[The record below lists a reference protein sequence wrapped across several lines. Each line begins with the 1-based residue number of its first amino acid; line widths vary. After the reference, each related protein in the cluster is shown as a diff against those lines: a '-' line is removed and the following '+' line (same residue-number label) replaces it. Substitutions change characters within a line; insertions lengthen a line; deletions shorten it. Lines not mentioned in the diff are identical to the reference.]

1 MADKYKDGKVI
12 LWRGI
17 HKEDGE
23 AALASHILT
32 ADPNA
37 EILKDGDAWII
48 VGKAMMGSIPMIIKK
63 N

>member
-23 AALASHILT
+23 AALASHIMT
-32 ADPNA
+32 ADPKA
-37 EILKDGDAWII
+37 KILKDGDAWII
-48 VGKAMMGSIPMIIKK
+48 VGNAMMGSIPAVIKK
-63 N
+63 S